1 MTSWYQDQQTEAE
14 FMAAVTDMAAAHGW
28 QWMHIQPGL
37 TERGRYRTPV
47 SGTLGAGWPDLILIR
62 QDRIIAAE
70 LKSARGTV
78 TPLQKRVMT
87 VLQGALLEVHVWRP
101 RDWALIEQLLS

>member
-1 MTSWYQDQQTEAE
+1 MSSWYQQQQSEAA
-14 FMAAVTDMAAAHGW
+14 FMGQVTDYARLKGW
-28 QWMHIQPGL
+28 DWFHVQPGL

-47 SGTLGAGWPDLILIR
+47 SGTLGAGWPDLILVR

-78 TPLQKRVMT
+78 TALQKRVMT

-101 RDWALIEQLLS
+101 RDWALIEQLLA